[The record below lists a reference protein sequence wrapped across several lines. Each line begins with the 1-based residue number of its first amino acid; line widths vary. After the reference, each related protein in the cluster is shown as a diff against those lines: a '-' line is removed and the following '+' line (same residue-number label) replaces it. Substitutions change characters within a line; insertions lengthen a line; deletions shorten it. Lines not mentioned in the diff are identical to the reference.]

1 MAKYNTVQ
9 DSQCWTGHNFQ
20 DLWSIEK
27 YSASK
32 EILYV
37 QTLHPSKNN
46 EGGTDTL
53 CGALPGSQTLHI
65 SKKKKRN
72 LAELF
77 LGQSKKIA

>member
-37 QTLHPSKNN
+37 QTLHPSKMN
-46 EGGTDTL
+46 
-53 CGALPGSQTLHI
+53 PGSAPV
-65 SKKKKRN
+65 K
-72 LAELF
+72 
-77 LGQSKKIA
+77 